1 MKPLQTAVLMLALMP
16 LASGCFPGVRAA
28 DRSLSVHQYMQSGN
42 NVAPFIVDTSAM
54 PVDAVRTTHDG
65 SDISLEIQGK
75 YPVKIMIV
83 PASQP

>member
-16 LASGCFPGVRAA
+16 LASGCFPGDRAA

-42 NVAPFIVDTSAM
+42 VGPFIVDTSAM